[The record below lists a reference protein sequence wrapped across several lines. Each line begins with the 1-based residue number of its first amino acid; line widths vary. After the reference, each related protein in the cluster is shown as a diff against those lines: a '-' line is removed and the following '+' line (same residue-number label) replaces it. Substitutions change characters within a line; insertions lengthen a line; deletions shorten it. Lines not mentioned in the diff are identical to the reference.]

1 MTAHEKKELDELLKK
16 LEQRRDELSVQAHLG
31 KAEAKDLW
39 QETEEK
45 WRHLCIQLDKI
56 DDETGDAAKDVG
68 AAAMLMAEEIKRAAA
83 KNVGLANP
91 GRTI

>member
-1 MTAHEKKELDELLKK
+1 MDENMTDQTEDKLVEMMEALK
-16 LEQRRDELSVQAHLG
+16 QRRDELSVQAHLG

-45 WRHLCIQLDKI
+45 WRHLRNQLDKI

-68 AAAMLMAEEIKRAAA
+68 AAAMLMAEEIKRGYEQL
-83 KNVGLANP
+83 KKLL
-91 GRTI
+91 